1 MKGVIVFTI
10 FAILST
16 SIIFNQVDALMQI
29 GGPQELEISP
39 GETKT
44 FEWGLISS
52 EDDQTITLGM
62 STSGWGSQFITLEK
76 SLELGPRETKYIIIT
91 VTIPDD
97 HPGGTIINPD
107 IEATQFG
114 EAIGATVINV
124 KAIKKTVISILQNE
138 NEEYRSNTA
147 YDPPETVTTS
157 MVEETEEMET
167 MEEEKSETTEAGSM
181 QITST
186 EEEQTQEEGGG
197 CLIATAAFGSEM
209 AQQVQ
214 SLRELRD
221 SNLLST
227 SSGTAFM
234 SGFNTLYYS
243 FSPAIADLEREN
255 PMFREAVKLT
265 ITPLLTSLSIL
276 NYVDM
281 DSEAE
286 VLGYGISLILLN
298 TAMYFVAPAIVI
310 TKLRKR
316 F

>member
-1 MKGVIVFTI
+1 MKQILIFTI
-10 FAILST
+10 LVLLSI
-16 SIIFNQVDALMQI
+16 SFIFTQVEGLMQI

-52 EDDQTITLGM
+52 EDVGTITLEMGAA
-62 STSGWGSQFITLEK
+62 GWGSQFITIEK
-76 SLELGPRETKYIIIT
+76 SLELGPRETKYVVIT

-97 HPGGTIINPD
+97 HPGGTIITPN

-114 EAIGATVINV
+114 EATGSTIINI
-124 KAIKKTVISILQNE
+124 KAFKKTVITILQNE

-147 YDPPETVTTS
+147 YDPPETVTS
-157 MVEETEEMET
+157 SVVEETDSVD
-167 MEEEKSETTEAGSM
+167 EEEKSETTEAGSM
-181 QITST
+181 QITGV
-186 EEEQTQEEGGG
+186 EEEQSEGGG
-197 CLIATAAFGSEM
+197 CLIATATYGSEM

-214 SLRELRD
+214 LLREIRD
-221 SNLLST
+221 DKLLST
-227 SSGTAFM
+227 SSGSSFM
-234 SGFNTLYYS
+234 SGFNSLYYS
-243 FSPAIADLEREN
+243 FSPIIADLEREN
-255 PMFREAVKLT
+255 PMFREVVKIT

-276 NYVDM
+276 SYVDM

-298 TAMYFVAPAIVI
+298 VGIYFVAPAIVI

>member
-1 MKGVIVFTI
+1 MKQIFIFTI
-10 FAILST
+10 LVLLSI
-16 SIIFNQVDALMQI
+16 SFIFTQVEGLMQI

-52 EDDQTITLGM
+52 EDVGTITLEMGAA
-62 STSGWGSQFITLEK
+62 GWGSQFITIEK
-76 SLELGPRETKYIIIT
+76 SMELGPRETKYVVIT

-97 HPGGTIINPD
+97 HPGGTIINPN

-114 EAIGATVINV
+114 EAIGSTIINI
-124 KAIKKTVISILQNE
+124 KAFKKTVITILQNE

-157 MVEETEEMET
+157 MVEETEEIET
-167 MEEEKSETTEAGSM
+167 MEEETPETTEAGSM
-181 QITST
+181 QITGT

-197 CLIATAAFGSEM
+197 CLIATAAYGSEM

-243 FSPAIADLEREN
+243 FSPAIADLERQS
-255 PMFREAVKLT
+255 PIFKQVVKVT
-265 ITPLLTSLSIL
+265 ITPLLASLSLL
-276 NYVDM
+276 NYVNM
-281 DSEAE
+281 DSESE
-286 VLGYGISLILLN
+286 VLGYGISIIALN
-298 TAMYFVAPAIVI
+298 IGMYFVAPAILL
-310 TKLRKR
+310 TRLRR
-316 F
+316 

>member
-1 MKGVIVFTI
+1 MNGVTVFTF

-16 SIIFNQVDALMQI
+16 LIIFNQVDALMQI

-52 EDDQTITLGM
+52 EDDKTITLEM
-62 STSGWGSQFITLEK
+62 SASGWGSQFITLEK
-76 SLELGPRETKYIIIT
+76 SLELGPRETKYAIIT

-97 HPGGTIINPD
+97 HPGGTTINPD

-138 NEEYRSNTA
+138 NEEFRSNTA

-157 MVEETEEMET
+157 MVEEPEEMET

-181 QITST
+181 QITGT
-186 EEEQTQEEGGG
+186 EEENEEGGG
-197 CLIATAAFGSEM
+197 CLIATATYGSEM
-209 AQQVQ
+209 ASQIQI
-214 SLRELRD
+214 LRELRD
-221 SNLLST
+221 DKLLST
-227 SSGTAFM
+227 SSGSAFM
-234 SGFNTLYYS
+234 TGFNTLYYS
-243 FSPAIADLEREN
+243 FSPTIADWERQS
-255 PMFREAVKLT
+255 PIFREVVQIT
-265 ITPLLTSLSIL
+265 ITPLITSLSIL

-286 VLGYGISLILLN
+286 VLGYGVALIMLN
-298 TAMYFVAPAIVI
+298 VGMYFVAPALLI
-310 TKLRKR
+310 TKLRKI
-316 F
+316 

>member
-1 MKGVIVFTI
+1 MKWVTVFTF

-16 SIIFNQVDALMQI
+16 LIIFNQVDALMQI

-52 EDDQTITLGM
+52 EDDKTITLEM
-62 STSGWGSQFITLEK
+62 SASGWGSQFITLEK
-76 SLELGPRETKYIIIT
+76 SLELGPRETKYAIIT

-97 HPGGTIINPD
+97 HPGGTTINPD

-138 NEEYRSNTA
+138 NEEFRSNTA

-157 MVEETEEMET
+157 MVEETESMD
-167 MEEEKSETTEAGSM
+167 EEEKSETTEAGSM
-181 QITST
+181 QITGT
-186 EEEQTQEEGGG
+186 EEEQSEGGG
-197 CLIATAAFGSEM
+197 CLIATATFGTEM

-214 SLRELRD
+214 ILRELRD
-221 SNLLST
+221 DKLLTTASG
-227 SSGTAFM
+227 SSFM
-234 SGFNTLYYS
+234 SGFNSLYYS
-243 FSPAIADLEREN
+243 FSPAIADLERQSPIFKEV
-255 PMFREAVKLT
+255 VKVT
-265 ITPLLTSLSIL
+265 ITPLLASLSLL
-276 NYVDM
+276 NYVNM
-281 DSEAE
+281 DSESE

-298 TAMYFVAPAIVI
+298 AGMYFVAPAIVI

>member
-1 MKGVIVFTI
+1 MKQILIFTI
-10 FAILST
+10 LVLLSI
-16 SIIFNQVDALMQI
+16 SFIFTQVEGLMQI

-52 EDDQTITLGM
+52 EDVGTITLEMGAAE
-62 STSGWGSQFITLEK
+62 WGSQFITIEK
-76 SLELGPRETKYIIIT
+76 SLELGPRETKYVVIT

-97 HPGGTIINPD
+97 HPGGTIITPN

-114 EAIGATVINV
+114 EATGSTIINI
-124 KAIKKTVISILQNE
+124 KAFKKTVITILQNE

-147 YDPPETVTTS
+147 YDPPETVTS
-157 MVEETEEMET
+157 SVVEETDSVD
-167 MEEEKSETTEAGSM
+167 EEEKSETTEAGSM
-181 QITST
+181 QITGV
-186 EEEQTQEEGGG
+186 EEEQSEGGG
-197 CLIATAAFGSEM
+197 CLIATATYGSEM

-214 SLRELRD
+214 LLREIRD
-221 SNLLST
+221 DKLLST
-227 SSGTAFM
+227 SSGSSFM
-234 SGFNTLYYS
+234 SGFNSLYYS
-243 FSPAIADLEREN
+243 FSPIIADLEREN
-255 PMFREAVKLT
+255 PMFREVVKIT

-276 NYVDM
+276 SYVDM

-298 TAMYFVAPAIVI
+298 VGIYFVAPAIVI
-310 TKLRKR
+310 TQLRKR